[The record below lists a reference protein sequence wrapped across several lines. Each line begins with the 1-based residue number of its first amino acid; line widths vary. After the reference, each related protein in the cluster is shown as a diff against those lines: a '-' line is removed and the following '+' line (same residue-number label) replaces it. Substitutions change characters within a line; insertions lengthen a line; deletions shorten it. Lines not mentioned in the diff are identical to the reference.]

1 MERFN
6 YPNIQAV
13 LDEDIELIRL
23 LECEQYGY
31 KLDQQEELEETKAQ
45 QEAEMRQ

>member
-23 LECEQYGY
+23 LECEQFGY
-31 KLDQQEELEETKAQ
+31 KRDQQEELEEMKAE